1 MGCARFILGR
11 VAGLQGGG
19 EYGQDA
25 HNPDGYYAQGNH
37 NFEQTECL
45 PPTARRAVATTERV
59 KNFHGVAV
67 GSARPVN
74 CDTMRYST
82 AEGLPLPSFVV
93 ATSLPFTYPSKIPR
107 RTFPAGAWTS
117 PFELNL
123 KHFNGAAL
131 VSGAKL
137 KATDGVNVAGSARL
151 DKAAVPAARSATPMG
166 KDFQAVSCFTLP
178 GFAASSSNIA

>member
-1 MGCARFILGR
+1 MLH
-11 VAGLQGGG
+11 GL
-19 EYGQDA
+19 
-25 HNPDGYYAQGNH
+25 
-37 NFEQTECL
+37 
-45 PPTARRAVATTERV
+45 
-59 KNFHGVAV
+59 AV

-93 ATSLPFTYPSKIPR
+93 ATSLPLFTYPSKIPR

-131 VSGAKL
+131 ASGAKL
-137 KATDGVNVAGSARL
+137 KATPIVPGSARL
-151 DKAAVPAARSATPMG
+151 DKAAVPAARSATPVG
-166 KDFQAVSCFTLP
+166 KDCQPV
-178 GFAASSSNIA
+178 N